1 MTSIAPTD
9 VDIIT
14 ESSLTTLSDLTPT
27 DPGDEPPEIR
37 ALTAAVDDAA
47 FDLAY
52 ERLPNEL
59 RVKIGGIAFAR
70 YEALKTAKS
79 KKRAWYWEL
88 DQAEELLRASKGAL
102 HRPISLNIY

>member
-52 ERLPNEL
+52 EVCL
-59 RVKIGGIAFAR
+59 RS
-70 YEALKTAKS
+70 YALKSA
-79 KKRAWYWEL
+79 A
-88 DQAEELLRASKGAL
+88 LLLQDTK
-102 HRPISLNIY
+102 P

>member
-47 FDLAY
+47 FNLAY
-52 ERLPNEL
+52 ERLPKEL
-59 RVKIGGIAFAR
+59 R
-70 YEALKTAKS
+70 YALKSA
-79 KKRAWYWEL
+79 A
-88 DQAEELLRASKGAL
+88 LLLQDTK
-102 HRPISLNIY
+102 P